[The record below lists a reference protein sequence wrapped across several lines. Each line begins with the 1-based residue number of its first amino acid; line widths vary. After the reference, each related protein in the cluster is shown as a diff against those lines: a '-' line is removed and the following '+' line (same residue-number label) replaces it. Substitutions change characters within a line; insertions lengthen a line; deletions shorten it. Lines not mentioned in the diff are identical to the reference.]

1 MQDFSIDLET
11 PGNRFNSGILS
22 IGACQFDR
30 NTGELGKTFYR
41 EIDIESALRYGT
53 MSADTI
59 CWWMGQSDE
68 ARKLF
73 TDKTRQKQQL
83 PRALVEL
90 AAFIPKGS
98 YVWGNGATFDI
109 TILEHAYLQTAQKHP
124 WDFWNIRDMRTAVD
138 MAEYRKDI
146 IPFAGTAHNAL
157 DDSVHQAKVI
167 AWCFNKA
174 RRPAAKVTTTEDDL
188 V

>member
-1 MQDFSIDLET
+1 MQDYSLDLET
-11 PGNRFNSGILS
+11 PGNRFNSGILA

-30 NTGELGKTFYR
+30 NTGVIGKTFYR

-53 MSADTI
+53 LSADTL
-59 CWWMGQSDE
+59 CWWMGQSEE

-73 TDKTRQKQQL
+73 TDKTRQKHLL

-98 YVWGNGATFDI
+98 RVWGNGATFNI
-109 TILEHAYLQTAQKHP
+109 TILEHAYFQAAQKHP
-124 WDFWNIRDMRTAVD
+124 WDFWNIRDMQTAVD
-138 MAEYRKDI
+138 MADYQKNT
-146 IPFAGTAHNAL
+146 IPFSGTAHNAL
-157 DDSVHQAKVI
+157 DDATHQAKVI
-167 AWCFNKA
+167 SWCFNKI
-174 RRPAAKVTTTEDDL
+174 RPVTGKAVAEDDL

>member
-11 PGNRFNSGILS
+11 ADNRYSSAILA
-22 IGACQFDR
+22 IGVCQFDR

-41 EIDIESALRYGT
+41 EINIDSAMRHGT
-53 MSADTI
+53 FSADTL

-73 TDKTRQKQQL
+73 TDKTRQKHLL
-83 PRALVEL
+83 PRVLVEL

-98 YVWGNGATFDI
+98 RVWGNGATHDI
-109 TILEHAYLQTAQKHP
+109 AILEHAYLQVAQNHP

-138 MAEYRKDI
+138 MADYRKDTV
-146 IPFAGTAHNAL
+146 PFAGVAHNAL
-157 DDSVHQAKVI
+157 DDSIHQAKVI
-167 AWCFNKA
+167 AWCFSKA
-174 RRPAAKVTTTEDDL
+174 LQTATKRPAEDDL

>member
-30 NTGELGKTFYR
+30 NTWELGKTFYR
-41 EIDIESALRYGT
+41 EINIDSAMRHGT
-53 MSADTI
+53 FSADTL

-73 TDKTRQKQQL
+73 TDKTRQKHLL
-83 PRALVEL
+83 PRVLVEL
-90 AAFIPKGS
+90 AAFVPKGS
-98 YVWGNGATFDI
+98 RVWGNGATFDI
-109 TILEHAYLQTAQKHP
+109 TILEHAYLQVAQNHP

-138 MAEYRKDI
+138 MADYCKDT
-146 IPFAGTAHNAL
+146 IPFAGVAHNAL
-157 DDSVHQAKVI
+157 DDSIHQAKVI
-167 AWCFNKA
+167 AWCFSKA
-174 RRPAAKVTTTEDDL
+174 RQTVTKRPAEDDL